1 MIDFKPLLLSICIL
15 GSAACTSEADVSSK
29 SADPSKQVAAADF
42 DVLAMD
48 KLLSSA
54 VERGDVLGVQALVF
68 DEGQTVYRNSF
79 GLADRERNVAVQS
92 DTVYRV
98 YSMTKPVTSALI
110 MDLIEEGKLN
120 LSDPASK
127 YIPQLAKMKVVSLGT
142 DLSLIHI

>member
-68 DEGQTVYRNSF
+68 DEGQTVYRK
-79 GLADRERNVAVQS
+79 Q
-92 DTVYRV
+92 
-98 YSMTKPVTSALI
+98 
-110 MDLIEEGKLN
+110 N
-120 LSDPASK
+120 LRS
-127 YIPQLAKMKVVSLGT
+127 
-142 DLSLIHI
+142 